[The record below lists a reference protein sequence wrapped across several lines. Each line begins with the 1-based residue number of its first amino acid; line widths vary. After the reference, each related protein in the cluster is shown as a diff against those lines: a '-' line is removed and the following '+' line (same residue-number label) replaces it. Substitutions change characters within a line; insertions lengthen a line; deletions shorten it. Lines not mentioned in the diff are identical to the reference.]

1 MPVSAYKSLLQR
13 LQKYFKPEDKKDPK
27 YRELTDVELSL
38 ACEHFLLNNHIFDRL
53 KHHCFKIKISKLKLF
68 QTEAATLGVI
78 LNSEG
83 IKVDP
88 KRVEKVK
95 AMPMPTNLKQMQSYC
110 GFCRASLFTLPT
122 SSPTTMGF

>member
-1 MPVSAYKSLLQR
+1 MSFSPESTMPVSAYKSLLQR

-27 YRELTDVELSL
+27 YRELTDVELSS

-53 KHHCFKIKISKLKLF
+53 KHHGFKIKISKLKLF

-95 AMPMPTNLKQMQSYC
+95 AMYWG
-110 GFCRASLFTLPT
+110 GFREFYI
-122 SSPTTMGF
+122 